1 MAADATRRK
10 LFKGAASYFPLIAQI
25 VPRAL
30 QHRYSF
36 VNDEWFRDAC
46 NTGKLSVA
54 ECNHII
60 VLDVLEKSHLAAVS
74 TLIRIE
80 RWADAVCIM
89 HDTANFPGFASAMR
103 GLIENG
109 GDSIDGLC
117 NIAISLARNH
127 RNLSRALA
135 REMKADRIGC
145 AEIEHLL
152 DHYIHARRRTG
163 KERHP
168 VLTAKTSVEY
178 VRQIEASLPGADSLY
193 HRLCAIVHPSNAS
206 IDWLF
211 DLDAEGDRRMK
222 LAANDAAKIA
232 ALCDEFPEVADVTLQ
247 GTCNSALLI
256 LRVLH
261 KFWLHPKIPE
271 LRKLDWS
278 QIRVGP
284 EIERLLR
291 S

>member
-10 LFKGAASYFPLIAQI
+10 LFKGAARFFPLIAQI

-36 VNDEWFRDAC
+36 VSDEWFHDAC

-54 ECNHII
+54 ERNHII

-109 GDSIDGLC
+109 GDSIDGLL
-117 NIAISLARNH
+117 NIASSLAENRKD
-127 RNLSRALA
+127 LSRALA
-135 REMKADRIGC
+135 GEMKADLIGC
-145 AEIEHLL
+145 AAIERPL
-152 DHYIHARRRTG
+152 DHYVHARWTG

-168 VLTAKTSVEY
+168 VLTAKANVDY
-178 VRQIEASLPGADSLY
+178 ARQIEASLPGAVSLY

-211 DLDAEGDRRMK
+211 DLDEEGDRRMK
-222 LAANDAAKIA
+222 LAANDAGRIA

-247 GTCNSALLI
+247 MTYNSALLI
-256 LRVLH
+256 LHVLH
-261 KFWLHPKIPE
+261 KFRLHPKIPE

-278 QIRVGP
+278 QVKAGR

>member
-10 LFKGAASYFPLIAQI
+10 LFKGAVRYFPLIAQI

-36 VNDEWFRDAC
+36 VSDEWFRDAWD
-46 NTGKLSVA
+46 TGKLSVA
-54 ECNHII
+54 ERNHII
-60 VLDVLEKSHLAAVS
+60 VLELLEKSHLAAVS

-89 HDTANFPGFASAMR
+89 HDTTNFPGFASAMR

-109 GDSIDGLC
+109 GDSVDGLL
-117 NIAISLARNH
+117 NIAISLAKNH
-127 RNLSRALA
+127 RNLSQALA
-135 REMKADRIGC
+135 REMKADRINC
-145 AEIEHLL
+145 AEIERPL
-152 DHYIHARRRTG
+152 DHYVHARRTG
-163 KERHP
+163 KKERHP
-168 VLTAKTSVEY
+168 VFSAKASVDY
-178 VRQIEASLPGADSLY
+178 VRQIGASLPDAVSLY

-222 LAANDAAKIA
+222 LAANDAGKIA

-247 GTCNSALLI
+247 RTCNSALLI

-261 KFWLHPKIPE
+261 KFRLHPKIPE

-278 QIRVGP
+278 QVRAGR
-284 EIERLLR
+284 EIERLLQ